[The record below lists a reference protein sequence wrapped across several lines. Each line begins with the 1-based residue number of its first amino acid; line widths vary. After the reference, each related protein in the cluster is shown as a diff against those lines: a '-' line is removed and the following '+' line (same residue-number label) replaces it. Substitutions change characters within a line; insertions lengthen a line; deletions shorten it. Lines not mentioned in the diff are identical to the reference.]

1 MENKC
6 LVVTRLD
13 RDTTKEDLISY
24 VNEIANKEVNIKY
37 LQDITR
43 KDFTKW
49 RTIVLELSPEDYTI
63 LSDESIWDSY
73 MGISEFS
80 GYKYWH
86 NDRRRPNVASPQPSP
101 QPNTRVGQSWA

>member
-1 MENKC
+1 MK
-6 LVVTRLD
+6 
-13 RDTTKEDLISY
+13 
-24 VNEIANKEVNIKY
+24 
-37 LQDITR
+37 LQITR

-86 NDRRRPNVASPQPSP
+86 NDRRRPTAASPQPSP